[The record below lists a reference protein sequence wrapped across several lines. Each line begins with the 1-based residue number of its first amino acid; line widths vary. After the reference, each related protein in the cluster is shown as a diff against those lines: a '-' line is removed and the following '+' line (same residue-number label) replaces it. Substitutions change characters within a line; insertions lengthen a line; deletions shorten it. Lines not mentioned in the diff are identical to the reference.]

1 MELITKIE
9 LNFSPSNIIE
19 LQDGNYALTLDKTTL
34 ILNKDTF
41 KIIDQLDNHE
51 KKINRVM
58 ETKNRKLITI
68 SEDKTMVVNELDENN
83 HYKLIQRVNEPDK
96 INSIIEL
103 STGEILTCNCDENIR
118 IYKYDKEKN
127 NYQLNYSYNAK
138 EIVTHAAEAKNGK
151 IFLLTFEGDDNLLK
165 LYSYSLEKKKIEK
178 MLLTHGS
185 ICWNNNE
192 SMLNISDKFLAINL
206 FNTIVILDK
215 ENISVFQE
223 FSLIKDF
230 IDRIGLFKS
239 NNSII
244 FSTLMGKK
252 YIWESNEDNIWE
264 LNEDI
269 DLSIL
274 KGENK
279 CYLQNSRG
287 ELLVGIGKGLK
298 IFKIE

>member
-9 LNFSPSNIIE
+9 LNSSPSNIIE
-19 LQDGNYALTLDKTTL
+19 LKDGNYALTLDKATL
-34 ILNKDTF
+34 ILNKETF

-118 IYKYDKEKN
+118 IYDYNKEKN
-127 NYQLNYSYNAK
+127 IFELNYAYNVK
-138 EIVTHAAEAKNGK
+138 EIVTHVAEAKNGK

-206 FNTIVILDK
+206 FNTIAIIDK

-223 FSLIKDF
+223 FSLLKDF

>member
-9 LNFSPSNIIE
+9 LNSSPSNIIE
-19 LQDGNYALTLDKTTL
+19 LQDGNYALTLDKATL
-34 ILNKDTF
+34 ILNKETF

-83 HYKLIQRVNEPDK
+83 HYKLIQRVNEPGK

-118 IYKYDKEKN
+118 IYNYNKEKN
-127 NYQLNYSYNAK
+127 IFELNYAYNVK
-138 EIVTHAAEAKNGK
+138 EIVTHVAEAKNGK

-185 ICWNNNE
+185 ILWNNNE
-192 SMLNISDKFLAINL
+192 SILNISDKFLAINL
-206 FNTIVILDK
+206 FNTIVIIDK

-230 IDRIGLFKS
+230 IDRMGLFKS

-274 KGENK
+274 KAENK
-279 CYLQNSRG
+279 CYFQNSKG
-287 ELLVGIGKGLK
+287 ELLVGIEKGLK

>member
-1 MELITKIE
+1 MI
-9 LNFSPSNIIE
+9 
-19 LQDGNYALTLDKTTL
+19 
-34 ILNKDTF
+34 
-41 KIIDQLDNHE
+41 
-51 KKINRVM
+51 
-58 ETKNRKLITI
+58 
-68 SEDKTMVVNELDENN
+68 
-83 HYKLIQRVNEPDK
+83 
-96 INSIIEL
+96 
-103 STGEILTCNCDENIR
+103 
-118 IYKYDKEKN
+118 
-127 NYQLNYSYNAK
+127 
-138 EIVTHAAEAKNGK
+138 
-151 IFLLTFEGDDNLLK
+151 
-165 LYSYSLEKKKIEK
+165 
-178 MLLTHGS
+178 LTHGS

-264 LNEDI
+264 LNEDT

-274 KGENK
+274 KGKNK
-279 CYLQNSRG
+279 CYFQNSKG
-287 ELLVGIGKGLK
+287 ELLVGIEKGLK